1 MYNEFDDKDPNENGA
16 DGGFDPSEEKK
27 DEKDSF
33 GFEGNSFREY
43 GEEENGGRGTQNR
56 PDYAFEAL
64 GDLSKPKTRAFSIA
78 SLILGILSLVCCCG
92 GFLSFVLG
100 VLAIIFSVVAR
111 RHLGYFDGMSI
122 AGMTCGIVGAVLGL
136 LMGILSVSGWFGDI
150 WDDIINPPDGP
161 DGDINNR
168 F

>member
-1 MYNEFDDKDPNENGA
+1 MYNDFDDKDPKGTENPSDGFSGQENGG
-16 DGGFDPSEEKK
+16 DGNNPYGFD
-27 DEKDSF
+27 
-33 GFEGNSFREY
+33 GNSFHEY
-43 GEEENGGRGTQNR
+43 GNTEENSRH

-78 SLILGILSLVCCCG
+78 SLILGILSLICCCG
-92 GFLSFVLG
+92 GFVGFAFG
-100 VLAIIFSVVAR
+100 VLAIVFAIVAR

-136 LMGILSVSGWFGDI
+136 LLGILSLSGFF
-150 WDDIINPPDGP
+150 DDIINSPDFPGGGGNGG
-161 DGDINNR
+161 DDINNR